1 MSWPLLKMYFTRHR
15 PSVAIQAI
23 PGISNL
29 DDLRDFIGG
38 TGCYEREEN
47 LRIFEEVFAQGPRY
61 HFQALAHKYHLTT
74 MPACDAGCGWGDYLI
89 YCHPDSYG
97 IEVEPYYHDFVASL
111 GLRVYRRDL
120 IADDLTD
127 LPKVAV
133 ALCMDVLEH
142 LDSPHV
148 ALRKLWGLLNPGGL
162 LMVAVPTIPP
172 IPGMARIPRI
182 GSRFQGFLH
191 SDHINAFTPETLR
204 FSCERAGFETL
215 SVSALY
221 PIESLNRLPLIRK
234 LISHCVYVGR
244 KLDTWDYP
252 RRASRRISEN
262 SRGYVSIEQ
271 AWPRLGR

>member
-1 MSWPLLKMYFTRHR
+1 MSWSLLKTYLARNR
-15 PSVAIQAI
+15 PSAGIQAI
-23 PGISNL
+23 PGISSV
-29 DDLRDFIGG
+29 DDLRDYIAGK
-38 TGCYEREEN
+38 GCYEREEN
-47 LRIFEEVFAQGPRY
+47 LRIFEENFARGPRY
-61 HFQALAHKYHLTT
+61 HFQALAHKYHFTA
-74 MPACDAGCGWGDYLI
+74 MPACDAGCGFGDNLI

-97 IEVEPYYHDFVASL
+97 IEVEPYYHAFVASL

-120 IADDLTD
+120 IADDLAD
-127 LPKVAV
+127 LPKVDV

-182 GSRFQGFLH
+182 GRSFQGFLH

-221 PIESLNRLPLIRK
+221 PIEFLNRVPFIRR
-234 LISHCVYVGR
+234 LISHCIYVGR
-244 KLDTWDYP
+244 KRDTWDYS

-262 SRGYVSIEQ
+262 SSGYVSVGQ
-271 AWPRLGR
+271 PWPRLGR